1 MTTHPFLRH
10 KTPIAFAHRGGASD
24 APENTMPA
32 FEHAMNLGYIYL
44 ETDVHATRDGVLL
57 AFHDDDL
64 SRTCGRPGLISE
76 LDYSEV
82 SQARVNGTEP
92 IPLLDDLLSAWP
104 NAHINI
110 DCKSDQALKPLA
122 DRLAQKMNQDDV
134 FERVCIGSFSDKRL
148 ASLREQF
155 GPKLCTSMG
164 PREVTKLRLGSWVR
178 HTGKFQN
185 VYAAQVPVSQGPLTI
200 VDKAFISAAHRADI
214 QVHVWT
220 IDEPKEINR
229 LLDLGVDGIMSD
241 RPAALKK
248 VLLERNSWHGN

>member
-32 FEHAMNLGYIYL
+32 FAHAMNLGYIYI

-104 NAHINI
+104 QAHINI

-122 DRLAQKMNQDDV
+122 DRLAQK
-134 FERVCIGSFSDKRL
+134 
-148 ASLREQF
+148 
-155 GPKLCTSMG
+155 
-164 PREVTKLRLGSWVR
+164 
-178 HTGKFQN
+178 
-185 VYAAQVPVSQGPLTI
+185 
-200 VDKAFISAAHRADI
+200 
-214 QVHVWT
+214 
-220 IDEPKEINR
+220 
-229 LLDLGVDGIMSD
+229 
-241 RPAALKK
+241 
-248 VLLERNSWHGN
+248 

>member
-1 MTTHPFLRH
+1 MTTHPFLKH
-10 KTPIAFAHRGGASD
+10 STPIAFAHRGGASD

-32 FEHAMNLGYIYL
+32 FQHAIDLGYIYI

-64 SRTCGRPGLISE
+64 SRTCGRPGKISE
-76 LDYSEV
+76 LDYAEV
-82 SQARVNGTEP
+82 KQARVNGIEP
-92 IPLLDDLLSAWP
+92 IPLLDDLLSTWP

-122 DRLAQKMNQDDV
+122 DRLSQKAGQDEI

-148 ASLREQF
+148 VALREQF
-155 GPKLCTSMG
+155 GPTLCTSMG

-178 HTGKFQN
+178 HVGKFQN
-185 VYAAQVPVSQGPLTI
+185 VFAAQVPINQGPLKI
-200 VDKAFISAAHRADI
+200 VDKSFIATAHKANI

-220 IDEPKEINR
+220 IDDPDEINS

-241 RPAALKK
+241 RPAVLKK
-248 VLLERNSWHGN
+248 IMQERSCWHGV